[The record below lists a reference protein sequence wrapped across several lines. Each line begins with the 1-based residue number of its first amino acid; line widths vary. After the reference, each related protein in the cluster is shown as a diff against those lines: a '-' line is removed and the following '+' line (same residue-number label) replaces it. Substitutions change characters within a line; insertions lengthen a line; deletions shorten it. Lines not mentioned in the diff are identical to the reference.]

1 MKQRYLKKPCS
12 FLMVSAM
19 VLTMFPMFSTSVHAE
34 ENQSPTKE
42 QFSTVEE
49 LKNYDTND
57 NDGVRNPAKVYFGNN
72 NQQWWIAGSQSNNS
86 LTLFSASSMG
96 DGVQFE
102 SNYMA
107 NKTYDDKWNC
117 TYPDREPAEVF
128 PNHYGASYI
137 RNVTLKEMEASFF
150 TSSEQA
156 LINETTIYT
165 DDTKNNSVYST
176 TDKLYLAYGDQED
189 YNHIT
194 VGKNSANDLNDGL
207 RIDPSYWGESVLEL
221 FWIRSPFV
229 SNDDPNDG
237 SSVLTAWPSK
247 NYPAFNGAQT
257 NNGSLENIRP
267 AFELNSSTILFAS
280 AVPSATS
287 TGNLTLQDADGDGAF
302 TLRYDASKY
311 SKNLGSAVISYDDRK
326 VILTDV
332 PNGTY
337 LVAQNSNGA
346 YAKQITNE
354 TEVSASGMNLDN
366 FANCKIW
373 LETTDT
379 ANRITYAALAEKE
392 QETAVNIVAGA
403 GLNITSENG
412 VQKVVPNTAITN
424 IIVEAVDGYFLP
436 DGYEDGIQGLN
447 GLTVTNIT
455 KNGFTIL
462 GTPASDVNIT
472 LPPATKAVYSM
483 LLSGDGTFTGT
494 CVGYQPINAKEFTIT
509 NSGNVDLEN
518 VDISITGTDKD
529 KFELSGDGT
538 TTIQPNDTLKVAV
551 APKDSLATGIYR
563 ATLTVT
569 AANAQIA
576 TTELQFTVN
585 EHDYV
590 AVVTPPNCTEKGYTT
605 YTCRNCSH
613 SYKGN
618 EVDATGHTWGK
629 WKVIKEATTTETGK
643 KERVCERCDYKEI
656 AVISMISNKE
666 QPTTSTKPDTAVKTG
681 DSTNILLW
689 SMVMVISLAGMLTAL
704 FFKRRRNR

>member
-12 FLMVSAM
+12 FLLVSAM
-19 VLTMFPMFSTSVHAE
+19 VLTLFPTFSTSVHAE

-57 NDGVRNPAKVYFGNN
+57 NDGVKNPAKVYFGNN
-72 NQQWWIAGSQSNNS
+72 NQQWWIAGSQSNDS
-86 LTLFSASSMG
+86 ITLFSASSMR
-96 DGVQFE
+96 DDVQFE
-102 SNYMA
+102 SNYMD

-257 NNGSLENIRP
+257 SNVEKIRP

-287 TGNLTLQDADGDGAF
+287 TGNLTLQDTDGDGAF
-302 TLRYDASKY
+302 TLRYDAGKY
-311 SKNLGSAVISYDDRK
+311 SKNLGSAVISYDESK

-618 EVDATGHTWGK
+618 EVDATGHTWGE